1 MKSTGTGR
9 RMISA
14 ATFSAAAIMVAM
26 VVQLIVALVL
36 GAGLSIWGLL
46 SVTVTETADAS
57 SIGVGFSLV
66 ETLLLWLVLTAL
78 GCLPWGRRSRGGHGG
93 EGRPDHVADDRLGGG
108 ARPQTR

>member
-9 RMISA
+9 RIIAA
-14 ATFSAAAIMVAM
+14 ATFSAAAILVAM
-26 VVQLIVALVL
+26 VVQLVVALVL
-36 GAGLSIWGLL
+36 SADLTIWGLL

-78 GCLPWGRRSRGGHGG
+78 GSLPWGRR
-93 EGRPDHVADDRLGGG
+93 GRATDERLGGG

>member
-9 RMISA
+9 RIIAA

-36 GAGLSIWGLL
+36 RADLSIWGLL
-46 SVTVTETADAS
+46 SVTVTETAEAS
-57 SIGVGFSLV
+57 SIGFGFSLV
-66 ETLLLWLVLTAL
+66 ETLLLWIVLTAI
-78 GCLPWGRRSRGGHGG
+78 GSLPWGRR
-93 EGRPDHVADDRLGGG
+93 GRQGPQGPRDAAADERLGGR